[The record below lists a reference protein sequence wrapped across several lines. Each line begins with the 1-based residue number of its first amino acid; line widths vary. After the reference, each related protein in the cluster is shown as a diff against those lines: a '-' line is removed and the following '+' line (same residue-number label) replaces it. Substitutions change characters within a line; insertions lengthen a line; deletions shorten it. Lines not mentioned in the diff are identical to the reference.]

1 MDAPVIQVVGGT
13 IAVHVGTAIL
23 RTRSGD
29 GGASID
35 AIVDAISVLVD
46 ALGGTAGRAPVTRF
60 PGTGIEAIR
69 DAVLV
74 EIRATMKGEIGI
86 ESVDLVGVEQLLGPR
101 EVELDTGLKGASKCN
116 RRLIEVSGEGMNDM

>member
-46 ALGGTAGRAPVTRF
+46 AFGGTAGRATVTRF
-60 PGTGIEAIR
+60 PGTGVEAIR

-86 ESVDLVGVEQLLGPR
+86 EGVDLVGFKQLLGPTSVK
-101 EVELDTGLKGASKCN
+101 VELDAGLERASAYKCG
-116 RRLIEVSGEGMNDM
+116 L